1 MSVCAKQL
9 VQRPVNKLAG
19 VGARI
24 TSALHTDACAIT
36 FKGRRRRDIEATGGK

>member
-36 FKGRRRRDIEATGGK
+36 LKGRKQRHIEDTRGK